1 MERRDVFTLT
11 REQVDFLRRKY
22 ASVEIVRKA
31 LEGEKDCAFDIDLDD
46 GIDFYDWLDTESV
59 MTMVDD
65 EPTDDTYVIEGI
77 IDSIYYQTKDK

>member
-1 MERRDVFTLT
+1 MARRKFTLS
-11 REQVDFLRRKY
+11 REQVDFLRGKY
-22 ASVEIVRKA
+22 ANVEIVRKA

-65 EPTDDTYVIEGI
+65 EPTNDTYAIESI
-77 IDSIYYQTKDK
+77 IDSIYYQTKDD

>member
-1 MERRDVFTLT
+1 MARRKFTLS
-11 REQVDFLRRKY
+11 REQVDFLRGKY
-22 ASVEIVRKA
+22 ANVEIVRKA

-77 IDSIYYQTKDK
+77 IDSIYYQTKDN

>member
-11 REQVDFLRRKY
+11 REQVDFLRSKY
-22 ASVEIVRKA
+22 SDVEIVSKA
-31 LEGEKDCAFDIDLDD
+31 LDGEKDCAFDIDLDV

-65 EPTDDTYVIEGI
+65 EPTDDTYVVEGI